1 MQFLSSPIATFNW
14 LGIKDKIYLTQ
25 ENFKSTA
32 IKERWINYFFT
43 LWDNFIANPV
53 TFTFYWKTSFK
64 RYGNGQKSHLRALP
78 GFSSSTAIFSSPQ
91 THLMTANVNAE
102 LHALQH
108 RERHAHGQH
117 ISHDVD
123 GLCLG
128 FRCGRRSQQNLQQ
141 GNHILWQAGQHR
153 LIQHFCRSIWH
164 APLNKI
170 VSNIQICP
178 MIIVK
183 RANRSS
189 QN

>member
-1 MQFLSSPIATFNW
+1 
-14 LGIKDKIYLTQ
+14 
-25 ENFKSTA
+25 
-32 IKERWINYFFT
+32 
-43 LWDNFIANPV
+43 
-53 TFTFYWKTSFK
+53 
-64 RYGNGQKSHLRALP
+64 
-78 GFSSSTAIFSSPQ
+78 
-91 THLMTANVNAE
+91 MTANVNAE

-178 MIIVK
+178 MIIVRGLIVAAK
-183 RANRSS
+183 TRLQLPPRNITIIITIKYIFYYT
-189 QN
+189 QNLAKFGSNALKCTINLVCCSCDV